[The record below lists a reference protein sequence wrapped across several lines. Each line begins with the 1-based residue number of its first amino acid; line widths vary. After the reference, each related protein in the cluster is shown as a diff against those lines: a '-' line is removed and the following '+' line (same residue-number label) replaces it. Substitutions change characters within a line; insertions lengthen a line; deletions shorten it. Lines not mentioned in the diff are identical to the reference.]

1 MKRIDFK
8 NTSAQK
14 IYNDYFK
21 RIERCSTVLSKED
34 RTDLIMEFN
43 SHIYE
48 GLQKNTAKDEL
59 EGLLNILENLGMPE
73 EVLKPLIADKK
84 LRQATKT
91 FNPKHVFQAIKLNI
105 KNGIV
110 FGVFGLLYLFLFSTI
125 FLFIAKIVLPNN
137 TGLFYNNNEFQSF
150 GFVRDYKGYNEVLGI
165 WFIPLVLISTIILY
179 LTITLLLRIWR
190 KK

>member
-137 TGLFYNNNEFQSF
+137 TGLFYSNNEFQSF

>member
-48 GLQKNTAKDEL
+48 GLQKNTGEDEL

-110 FGVFGLLYLFLFSTI
+110 FGFFGLLYLFLFSTI
-125 FLFIAKIVLPNN
+125 FLFIAKIVFPNN

-150 GFVRDYKGYNEVLGI
+150 GFVADYKGYNEVLGI
-165 WFIPLVLISTIILY
+165 WFIPLVLIFTIILY

>member
-48 GLQKNTAKDEL
+48 GLQKNKAEDEL

-110 FGVFGLLYLFLFSTI
+110 FGFFGLLYLFLFSTI
-125 FLFIAKIVLPNN
+125 FLFIAKIVFPNN

-150 GFVRDYKGYNEVLGI
+150 GFVADYKGYNEVLGI
-165 WFIPLVLISTIILY
+165 WFIPLVLIFTIILY